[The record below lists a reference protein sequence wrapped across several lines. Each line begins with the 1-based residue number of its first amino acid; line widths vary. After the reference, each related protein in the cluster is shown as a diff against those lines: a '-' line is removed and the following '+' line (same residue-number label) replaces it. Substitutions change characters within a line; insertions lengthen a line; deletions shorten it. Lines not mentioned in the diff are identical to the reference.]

1 MVQENLKSTIF
12 TFLNIKHN
20 SNDEE
25 KIKLKN
31 KNKIF
36 SCPFSVL
43 ISSWCGSETL
53 HIGYDKFKTN
63 FMCRIDNKN
72 DNTNNIHNH
81 RNKTAHYVFLRET
94 GKIIACKQMR
104 RTGNSEETK
113 RIVMDMDVVLKVS

>member
-1 MVQENLKSTIF
+1 
-12 TFLNIKHN
+12 
-20 SNDEE
+20 
-25 KIKLKN
+25 
-31 KNKIF
+31 
-36 SCPFSVL
+36 
-43 ISSWCGSETL
+43 
-53 HIGYDKFKTN
+53 
-63 FMCRIDNKN
+63 MCRIDNKN